1 MGQGNRWRFM
11 ATLAA
16 CGLLGACTSFG
27 THQLRAQAA
36 LTATQGSA
44 VHGTVEVAERAEGI
58 QIIYDIA
65 GLEPNTQHTFALHVG
80 GDCGG
85 MYARNAGRQLRAADL
100 PLAPSAGALD
110 DTTRR
115 SNQLTHIWADANG
128 VAVGFFVLPQF
139 TLDGV
144 RSVIGRTLV
153 VHRSVDDWG
162 DESVKLAA
170 TPGGNPRAGT
180 ARGSAPKRSV
190 GVLDGAADDAGHAL
204 ACGVIVR

>member
-1 MGQGNRWRFM
+1 MGQENRWRFM

-27 THQLRAQAA
+27 SHQLRAQAA

-65 GLEPNTQHTFALHVG
+65 GLEPNTQHTFAIHVG
-80 GDCGG
+80 GNCGG

-100 PLAPSAGALD
+100 PLGPSNTVLD
-110 DTTRR
+110 DATRR
-115 SNQLTHIWADANG
+115 SSQLTHIWADANG

-153 VHRSVDDWG
+153 VHSSVDDWG
-162 DESVKLAA
+162 DESATLSA
-170 TPGGNPRAGT
+170 TPSAGAARGT
-180 ARGSAPKRSV
+180 APKTSV